1 MTHSAQSCSSR
12 AVMNHSV
19 QQSCSSRAVVVRS
32 RSSRA
37 VVLNRA
43 AVAQYRIVQSVAMS
57 AQAMSARGRPHPHLV
72 KLSKFLVYVC
82 RHGATSWGLQADPDG
97 WLAIDDV
104 HSLKPL
110 RSAPGRAGII
120 QIVEDACEG
129 DFSSTTREHVSE
141 PCKATLW
148 PSGTT
153 RSVVLTSE
161 RLAFH
166 AG

>member
-1 MTHSAQSCSSR
+1 MTYSVQSCSSR
-12 AVMNHSV
+12 AVMNHSA

-43 AVAQYRIVQSVAMS
+43 AVSQYRIVQSVAMS
-57 AQAMSARGRPHPHLV
+57 ARGKPHPQLV

-82 RHGATSWGLQADPDG
+82 RHGALDWGLRADPDG
-97 WLAIDDV
+97 WLDIDDV
-104 HSLKPL
+104 LSLKPSRVLERGHMSRRSWKMRVKGDL
-110 RSAPGRAGII
+110 RL
-120 QIVEDACEG
+120 
-129 DFSSTTREHVSE
+129 TLREVASE

-153 RSVVLTSE
+153 RSVV
-161 RLAFH
+161 
-166 AG
+166 